1 MRRMLALHAQVTATD
16 LDRSVPRACSS
27 AVASLSLDLLMGS
40 AKTLLKV
47 ARLPSRSGLTKE
59 IIAAASKSALHQAAN
74 ACTGH
79 VECIVV
85 TTRQWVQCSHAD
97 KCCIYREGA

>member
-1 MRRMLALHAQVTATD
+1 MRRMPVLHVQVIATD
-16 LDRSVPRACSS
+16 LDLSVPRACSS

-59 IIAAASKSALHQAAN
+59 IIAAASESALHQAAN
-74 ACTGH
+74 ACTAH
-79 VECIVV
+79 VDCKI
-85 TTRQWVQCSHAD
+85 TTRQQVQCSHAD
-97 KCCIYREGA
+97 ICCVYREEA